1 MDFVAAYSQQI
12 GLGLLS
18 FDLSGVYLFEYE
30 TQSTAQAP
38 AVSIL
43 DTFGNPVDL
52 RLRGSVGIISDK
64 VTAFAA
70 VNYVDDYVSRATGVD
85 ETVDA
90 WTTIDLNV
98 QWRPGGGEGGGIF
111 DGTEFAVS
119 IRNLLN
125 EDPPFVQR
133 TATAAPAFFDGRN
146 ANALGQV
153 IAVSVKKSF

>member
-1 MDFVAAYSQQI
+1 M
-12 GLGLLS
+12 
-18 FDLSGVYLFEYE
+18 
-30 TQSTAQAP
+30 
-38 AVSIL
+38 
-43 DTFGNPVDL
+43 
-52 RLRGSVGIISDK
+52 GIISDK

-70 VNYVDDYVSRATGVD
+70 VNYVDDYISRATGVD

-98 QWRPGGGEGGGIF
+98 QWRPGGGEGGGILS
-111 DGTEFAVS
+111 GTEFAVS
-119 IRNLLN
+119 VRNLLD